1 MSFYLALEPTYDTE
15 DTWQATGSALD
26 SNRVRKHVDR
36 NSHTTAHYAFF
47 GGADSGG
54 AIGIAYLGTTCE
66 RAPQG
71 MLTYSQI

>member
-1 MSFYLALEPTYDTE
+1 MCCVYFSLDPTYDTA
-15 DTWQATGSALD
+15 DTWQATGTDLD
-26 SNRVRKHVDR
+26 GNGVRKHVDT

-47 GGADSGG
+47 GGEDSGG

-71 MLTYSQI
+71 MFTYF